1 MKLSHALIAL
11 SAAAMTHAYLAA
23 PRSGFARLMRGG
35 GSVSGSSSSAL
46 SGGGPSTAT
55 TTTSSS
61 LHMSTQS
68 SSSPIQA
75 MIQSEIDSSKVVVFS
90 KSYCPYCLATKKLF
104 KDMGVKDV
112 KVIELD
118 QRGDG
123 DAIQSALLQMTG
135 QRTVPNTFVN
145 GQHLGGND
153 KAQAAAKSGELQKKL
168 GL

>member
-1 MKLSHALIAL
+1 MKLSHALILL

-23 PRSGFARLMRGG
+23 PRNGFARIMRGG
-35 GSVSGSSSSAL
+35 GNSISGSSSFSPA
-46 SGGGPSTAT
+46 TAT
-55 TTTSSS
+55 AAASSS

-68 SSSPIQA
+68 SSSPIPA

-104 KDMGVKDV
+104 KDLGVKDV

-118 QRGDG
+118 KRGDG
-123 DAIQSALLQMTG
+123 DAIQSELLKMTG
-135 QRTVPNTFVN
+135 QRTVPNTFIN

-153 KAQAAAKSGELQKKL
+153 KAQAAAKSGDLQKKL

>member
-1 MKLSHALIAL
+1 MKLSHALIL
-11 SAAAMTHAYLAA
+11 ISAAAMTQAYLAA
-23 PRSGFARLMRGG
+23 PRNGFARIMRGG
-35 GSVSGSSSSAL
+35 GNSVSGSSSFSPA
-46 SGGGPSTAT
+46 TAT
-55 TTTSSS
+55 SAASSSS

-68 SSSPIQA
+68 SSSSPIPA

-104 KDMGVKDV
+104 KDLGVNKDV

-118 QRGDG
+118 KRSDG
-123 DAIQSALLQMTG
+123 DAIQSELLKMTG
-135 QRTVPNTFVN
+135 QRTVPNTFIN

-153 KAQAAAKSGELQKKL
+153 KAQAAAKSGDLQKKL

>member
-1 MKLSHALIAL
+1 MKLSHALIL
-11 SAAAMTHAYLAA
+11 ISAAAMTQAYLAA
-23 PRSGFARLMRGG
+23 PRNGFARIIRGG
-35 GSVSGSSSSAL
+35 GSSISGSSSFSPA
-46 SGGGPSTAT
+46 TAT
-55 TTTSSS
+55 TAASSTS

-68 SSSPIQA
+68 SSSPIPA

-104 KDMGVKDV
+104 KDLGVKDV

-118 QRGDG
+118 KRGDG
-123 DAIQSALLQMTG
+123 DAIQSELLKMTG
-135 QRTVPNTFVN
+135 QRTVPNTFIN

-153 KAQAAAKSGELQKKL
+153 KAQAAAKSGDLQKKL